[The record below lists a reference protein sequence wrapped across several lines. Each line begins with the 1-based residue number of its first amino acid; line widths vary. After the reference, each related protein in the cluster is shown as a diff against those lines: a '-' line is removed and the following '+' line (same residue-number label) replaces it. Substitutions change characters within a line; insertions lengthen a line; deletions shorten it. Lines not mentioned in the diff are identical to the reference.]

1 VIVVDVNLLIY
12 AVDQGAPH
20 HEGAHHWWLS
30 MLAGRET
37 IGLPWSTVLAFARL
51 TTNPRVFT
59 HPLTTDQAFDLLEA
73 WTAHHHVVP
82 VEPTPRHLP
91 LVRGFLEATGTAGN
105 LVTDAHLAAIAV
117 EYGATLC
124 SADADFI
131 RFPGL
136 KWTNPLAKGRPPR

>member
-12 AVDQGAPH
+12 AVDREAPH

-30 MLAGRET
+30 ALAGRET

-59 HPLTTDQAFDLLEA
+59 HPLTADQAFDLLEA

-82 VEPTPRHLP
+82 AEPTPRHLP
-91 LVRGFLEATGTAGN
+91 LVRGLLQAAGTAGN
-105 LVTDAHLAAIAV
+105 LVTDAHLAAIAI
-117 EYGATLC
+117 EHGATLC
-124 SADADFI
+124 STDADFG
-131 RFPGL
+131 RFQGL
-136 KWTNPLAKGRPPR
+136 RWTNPLTETRRQQ